1 MSKWFKNIFIFIVIL
16 VFISAFSSS
25 YSSLN
30 IDNLTYVLAIG
41 IDASDNNKLEV
52 SFHFSNP
59 IPAESSASEKSSPI
73 INTVTASSLSNAI
86 NLVNGYQGRQLN
98 LSHCKVIIFSEEIAS
113 QGISDEIY
121 TLINDTQV
129 RPSANI
135 IVSKCNAKYY
145 MNQIQPEIENLL
157 SKYYEI
163 FTESSKYVGHMPNA
177 TIGDFFNSLL
187 CNTCQ
192 PYAILGGI
200 NKDNSKTNSIETSD
214 FGDNSNNDSQK
225 DYNIKAN
232 DSSVEGENKVEN
244 IGVAVFK
251 DDKLVGEL
259 NALETIAF
267 LTIRNKVDR
276 FLLSIPDPI
285 NNNEYLDLYLT
296 PKSSTSIDVDT
307 STSSPYIK
315 IKCNFTAQIYSMS
328 ENSKYLSN
336 DVLNTVSNSCD
347 SYLESMFLD
356 YLYKTSKDFKSDI
369 NGFGI
374 FAAKNFLTTNQY
386 ENYDWLESYKD
397 AFFDVQVNT
406 SVKSGMLISE
416 S

>member
-1 MSKWFKNIFIFIVIL
+1 MSKWIRNIFIFIVIL

-41 IDASDNNKLEV
+41 IDASDDNKLEV

-59 IPAESSASEKSSPI
+59 IPAESSASEKATPI
-73 INTVTASSLSNAI
+73 INTVAASSLSNAI

-145 MNQIQPEIENLL
+145 MNQIKPEIENLL

-177 TIGDFFNSLL
+177 TIGDFFNALI
-187 CNTCQ
+187 CKTCE

-200 NKDNSKTNSIETSD
+200 NKDNTKTNSFDTSD
-214 FGDNSNNDSQK
+214 FGDNNNNNSQK

-251 DDKLVGEL
+251 EDKLVGEL
-259 NALETIAF
+259 NALETMAF
-267 LTIRNKVDR
+267 LSIRNKVDR
-276 FLLSIPDPI
+276 FLVSVPDPL
-285 NNNEYLDLYLT
+285 NNEQYLDIYLT
-296 PKSSTSIDVDT
+296 PNGSSSFDVDT
-307 STSSPYIK
+307 STSSPYVK
-315 IKCNFTAQIYSMS
+315 IKCSFTAQIYSMS
-328 ENSKYLSN
+328 ENSKYLSS
-336 DVLNTVSNSCD
+336 DVLNSISNSCN

-374 FAAKNFLTTNQY
+374 FAAKNFITTSEFEDYN
-386 ENYDWLESYKD
+386 WLESYKD
-397 AFFDVQVNT
+397 AFFDVRVNT

-416 S
+416 T

>member
-1 MSKWFKNIFIFIVIL
+1 MNKWVRNFIIFIIIL

-41 IDASDNNKLEV
+41 IDKSDDNKLEV

-59 IPAESSASEKSSPI
+59 IPAESSASEKVSPI

-98 LSHCKVIIFSEEIAS
+98 LSHCKVIIFSEKIAS
-113 QGISDEIY
+113 EGISDEIY
-121 TLINDTQV
+121 TLINDTQI

-145 MNQIQPEIENLL
+145 MQQIKPEIENLL
-157 SKYYEI
+157 SRYYEI
-163 FTESSKYVGHMPNA
+163 FAESSKYVGHIPNA
-177 TIGDFFNSLL
+177 TIGVFFNNLI
-187 CNTCQ
+187 CKTCE

-200 NKDNSKTNSIETSD
+200 NKDNSKTNSSTSSD
-214 FGDNSNNDSQK
+214 FGDNNNINSQK

-259 NALETIAF
+259 NALETMAF
-267 LTIRNKVDR
+267 LSIRNKVDR
-276 FLLSIPDPI
+276 FLVSVPDPL
-285 NNNEYLDLYLT
+285 NDNQYLDIYIT
-296 PKSSTSIDVDT
+296 PHGSTSVSVNT

-315 IKCNFTAQIYSMS
+315 LSCNFTAQIYSMS
-328 ENSKYLSN
+328 ENSKYLSA
-336 DVLNTVSNSCD
+336 DVLESISNSCNT
-347 SYLESMFLD
+347 YLEAMFLD
-356 YLYKTSKDFKSDI
+356 YLYKSSKDFEADI
-369 NGFGI
+369 NGLGI
-374 FAAKNFLTTNQY
+374 FAAKNFTNTHDF
-386 ENYDWLESYKD
+386 EEYDWETSYKD
-397 AFFDVQVNT
+397 AFFDVNIET
-406 SVKSGMLISE
+406 SVKSGMLINE
-416 S
+416 T